1 MYASRMD
8 PSDMATPSVFGWLS
22 YSNER
27 LLRFVDFRSEWGAKV
42 VKPVTE
48 RRSGRPASSAR
59 REAMLE
65 LAAELFAEKGFRATT
80 VRDIADAAGVL
91 SGSLYHHFDSKE
103 SIVDKL
109 LSEFL
114 HDLLTRYQEVV
125 AAGESPRVMLER
137 FIEVAFDAL
146 PRHRAA
152 IVVFQQDGAY
162 LAGFERFG
170 YINEIASQIERLWVE
185 VIESGVAAG
194 EFVTENPKLAYHFIR
209 DAVWVSV
216 RWYRPDGE
224 WSTSDLSRQFIA
236 VMINGLAPR

>member
-1 MYASRMD
+1 M
-8 PSDMATPSVFGWLS
+8 
-22 YSNER
+22 
-27 LLRFVDFRSEWGAKV
+27 
-42 VKPVTE
+42 VKPVSE
-48 RRSGRPASSAR
+48 RRSVRPVTSAR
-59 REAMLE
+59 RDAMLG

-114 HDLLTRYQEVV
+114 TDLVAQYQQVL
-125 AAGESPRVMLER
+125 AAGAAPRDTLER
-137 FIEVAFDAL
+137 FIEVAFAAL

-152 IVVFQQDGAY
+152 IVVFQQDGGY

-170 YINEIASQIERLWVE
+170 YINEIASEIERMWVD
-185 VIESGVAAG
+185 VIDRGVAEGAL
-194 EFVTENPKLAYHFIR
+194 VTENSKLAYHFIR

-224 WSTSDLSRQFIA
+224 WSAADLSRQFIA
-236 VMINGLAPR
+236 TVIKGLAPR

>member
-1 MYASRMD
+1 
-8 PSDMATPSVFGWLS
+8 
-22 YSNER
+22 
-27 LLRFVDFRSEWGAKV
+27 
-42 VKPVTE
+42 
-48 RRSGRPASSAR
+48 
-59 REAMLE
+59 MLG
-65 LAAELFAEKGFRATT
+65 LAADLFAEKGFRATT

-114 HDLLTRYQEVV
+114 EDLRAQYREVL
-125 AAGESPRVMLER
+125 AAGGSPRATLER
-137 FIEVAFDAL
+137 FIEVAFEAL

-162 LAGFERFG
+162 LAEFERFG
-170 YINEIASQIERLWVE
+170 YINEIAAEIERMWVE
-185 VIESGVAAG
+185 VIERGVADG
-194 EFVTENPKLAYHFIR
+194 QLVTENPKLAYHFIR

-224 WSTSDLSRQFIA
+224 WGPADLARQFIA
-236 VMINGLAPR
+236 VVIQGLAPR

>member
-1 MYASRMD
+1 
-8 PSDMATPSVFGWLS
+8 
-22 YSNER
+22 
-27 LLRFVDFRSEWGAKV
+27 V
-42 VKPVTE
+42 VKSVPE
-48 RRSGRPASSAR
+48 RRSVRPVSSAR
-59 REAMLE
+59 RDAMLE

-114 HDLLTRYQEVV
+114 NDLLVQYQQVMV
-125 AAGESPRVMLER
+125 DGGSPRAMLER
-137 FIEVAFDAL
+137 FIEVAFAAL

-170 YINEIASQIERLWVE
+170 YIDTIAAEIERLWLD
-185 VIESGVAAG
+185 VIEQGVAAG
-194 EFVTENPKLAYHFIR
+194 ELVTENPKLAYHFIR

-216 RWYRPDGE
+216 RWYRPTGD
-224 WSTSDLSRQFIA
+224 WTPADLAEEFIA
-236 VMINGLAPR
+236 IVIQGLAPR

>member
-1 MYASRMD
+1 
-8 PSDMATPSVFGWLS
+8 V
-22 YSNER
+22 
-27 LLRFVDFRSEWGAKV
+27 AKDV
-42 VKPVTE
+42 VKAVPE
-48 RRSGRPASSAR
+48 RRSVRPESSPR
-59 REAMLE
+59 RDAMLG

-103 SIVDKL
+103 SIVDRL

-114 HDLLTRYQEVV
+114 NDLMARYEAVV
-125 AAGESPRVMLER
+125 AAGDRPRATLER

-162 LAGFERFG
+162 LAEFERFD
-170 YINEIASQIERLWVE
+170 YINAVASEIERMWVA
-185 VIESGVAAG
+185 VIERGVAAG
-194 EFVTENPKLAYHFIR
+194 ELVTENPKLTYHFIR

-224 WSTSDLSRQFIA
+224 WSTAELSRQFIA
-236 VMINGLAPR
+236 TVIQGLAPR

>member
-1 MYASRMD
+1 MKSG
-8 PSDMATPSVFGWLS
+8 S
-22 YSNER
+22 
-27 LLRFVDFRSEWGAKV
+27 
-42 VKPVTE
+42 E
-48 RRSGRPASSAR
+48 RRSVRPASSAR
-59 REAMLE
+59 RDAMLA

-103 SIVDKL
+103 SIVDRL

-114 HDLLTRYQEVV
+114 NDLLTQYREVV
-125 AAGESPRVMLER
+125 EAGGPPRVMLER
-137 FIEVAFDAL
+137 FIEVAFAAL

-162 LAGFERFG
+162 LAGFERFE
-170 YINEIASQIERLWVE
+170 YVDTIATEIERLWLD
-185 VIESGVAAG
+185 VIEQGVSAG
-194 EFVTENPKLAYHFIR
+194 ELITENPKLAYHFIR

-224 WSTSDLSRQFIA
+224 WSPADLAREFTSI
-236 VMINGLAPR
+236 VIKGLAPR

>member
-1 MYASRMD
+1 
-8 PSDMATPSVFGWLS
+8 
-22 YSNER
+22 
-27 LLRFVDFRSEWGAKV
+27 
-42 VKPVTE
+42 
-48 RRSGRPASSAR
+48 
-59 REAMLE
+59 MLG
-65 LAAELFAEKGFRATT
+65 LAADLFAEKGFRATT
-80 VRDIADAAGVL
+80 VRDIAEAAGVL

-114 HDLLTRYQEVV
+114 DDLLTQYRE
-125 AAGESPRVMLER
+125 AMAGGGSPRATLQR
-137 FIEVAFDAL
+137 FIEVAFAAL

-170 YINEIASQIERLWVE
+170 YINGIAAEIERMWVE
-185 VIESGVAAG
+185 VIEQGVTDG
-194 EFVTENPKLAYHFIR
+194 ELVTENPKLAYHFIR

-224 WSTSDLSRQFIA
+224 WSPADLARQFIA
-236 VMINGLAPR
+236 VVIQGLAPR

>member
-1 MYASRMD
+1 
-8 PSDMATPSVFGWLS
+8 
-22 YSNER
+22 
-27 LLRFVDFRSEWGAKV
+27 
-42 VKPVTE
+42 
-48 RRSGRPASSAR
+48 
-59 REAMLE
+59 MLA

-80 VRDIADAAGVL
+80 VRDIAEAAGVL

-103 SIVDKL
+103 SIVDQL

-114 HDLLTRYQEVV
+114 NDLLARYREVLD
-125 AAGESPRVMLER
+125 AGDPPRATLQR

-162 LAGFERFG
+162 LAEFERFG
-170 YINEIASQIERLWVE
+170 YINAIASEIERMWVT
-185 VIESGVAAG
+185 VIERGVADG
-194 EFVTENPKLAYHFIR
+194 ELVTENPKLAYHFIR

-224 WSTSDLSRQFIA
+224 WSAVDLARQFIA
-236 VMINGLAPR
+236 IVIEGLAPR